1 MSLSCMKGITISCAI
16 YKVNCMQMVTFLPLT
31 ESVSISLLCRYSV
44 VANVFTIVSSPKPHY
59 QWLTGRQH
67 ISDIGCFQVQ

>member
-1 MSLSCMKGITISCAI
+1 
-16 YKVNCMQMVTFLPLT
+16 MQMVTFLPLT
-31 ESVSISLLCRYSV
+31 ESASISLLCRYTV

-67 ISDIGCFQVQ
+67 ISDI